1 MMNWP
6 AWLPLRADLAPLS
19 PYGAPQVPADASMN
33 TNENPYPPSPELQA
47 SIAQAVAK
55 VALTLNRYPDR
66 DATQLRTALASY
78 INEASSTQTLSA
90 NIWAANGSNEII
102 QSLFLAF
109 GGRSAI
115 GFIPSYSMHSLISKV
130 AGTSWIDG
138 GRNPDLT
145 FNVDI
150 AKAQISEHKP
160 ALTFITTPNNP
171 TGDLI
176 PIEAISKIAEV
187 VAVHGGL
194 LIVDEAYAEF
204 SSERSAVT
212 LIGEHPHV
220 VVIRTMSKAFAF
232 AGARL
237 GYLVADPRVIDAMQI
252 VRLPYHLSSI
262 TQAVALIALDYRAEL
277 LGNVATLIAA
287 REGLVSELKALG
299 LTTRPSGANFIL
311 FTGFAHTAP
320 QLWSALLEKGVLIR
334 DVGLSSY
341 LRVSIGNEAENK
353 AFIKA
358 LREVL

>member
-6 AWLPLRADLAPLS
+6 TWLPLRADLAPLS
-19 PYGAPQVPADASMN
+19 PYGAPQVPADAAMN
-33 TNENPYPPSPELQA
+33 TNENPYPPSPELQT

-66 DATQLRTALASY
+66 DATQLRNALASY
-78 INEASSTQTLSA
+78 INEVSSTQISSA

-115 GFIPSYSMHSLISKV
+115 GFTPSYSMHPLISQV
-130 AGTSWIDG
+130 AGTAWIDG

-145 FNVDI
+145 FNVAL
-150 AKAQISEHKP
+150 AKAQIIEHKP
-160 ALTFITTPNNP
+160 ALIFITTPNNP
-171 TGDLI
+171 TGDQI
-176 PIEAISKIAEV
+176 PIEAIEEIAEV
-187 VAVHGGL
+187 VGTLGGL

-204 SSERSAVT
+204 SSEQSAVT
-212 LIGEHPHV
+212 LIGQYPHV
-220 VVIRTMSKAFAF
+220 LIIRTMSKAFAF

-237 GYLVADPRVIDAMQI
+237 GYLVADSHAIDAMQL

-262 TQAVALIALDYRAEL
+262 TQAVALVALDFRAEL
-277 LGNVATLIAA
+277 LGNVETLIAA
-287 REGLVSELKALG
+287 RQELVIELEALG

-311 FTGFAHTAP
+311 FTGFGTTAP
-320 QLWSALLEKGVLIR
+320 QLWSALLEKGILIR

-341 LRVSIGNEAENK
+341 LRVSIGNDAENK

-358 LREVL
+358 LKEIL